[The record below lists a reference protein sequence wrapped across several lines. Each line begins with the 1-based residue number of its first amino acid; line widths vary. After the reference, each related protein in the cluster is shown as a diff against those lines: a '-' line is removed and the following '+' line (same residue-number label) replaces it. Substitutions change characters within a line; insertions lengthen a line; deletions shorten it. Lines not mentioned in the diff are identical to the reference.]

1 MTNVTPSDLWLDL
14 ADAARY
20 LGVHFTTLRRWA
32 DAGDVPCM
40 RTPGGRRRFAL
51 TDLQRFLADARQL
64 PAPDSRALQTTTL
77 NLARQ
82 HIQAQDMRQQTWF
95 TRLNDGQRQH
105 FRQSGQRLMAL
116 LMQFGM
122 RSDSGEAF
130 LDEGK
135 RTSSEYGAAFCDA
148 GLSLTETTRVFLLF
162 RRSIMD
168 SIFETAG
175 LSGAHDREGQRLYQ
189 RMSDFLDAMLLAT
202 IDGYG
207 YAHALKQP

>member
-1 MTNVTPSDLWLDL
+1 MTNVIPSDIWLDL

-32 DAGDVPCM
+32 DAGDVPCI

-51 TDLQRFLADARQL
+51 ADLRQFLADARQL
-64 PAPDSRALQTTTL
+64 PAPDSRAVQTTTL
-77 NLARQ
+77 GLARQ
-82 HIQAQDMRQQTWF
+82 HIEAQDMRQQPWF
-95 TRLNDGQRQH
+95 VRLSDGQRQQ

-122 RSDSGEAF
+122 RSGNGGAF

-135 RTSSEYGAAFCDA
+135 RTSAEYGAAFCQA

-162 RRSIMD
+162 RRSILD
-168 SIFETAG
+168 SVFETAG
-175 LSGAHDREGQRLYQ
+175 LTGAYDCEGQRLYQ

-207 YAHALKQP
+207 AAPALKQP